1 MVKHNLIHH
10 RRCLGVDKKI
20 ILWDIPEARP
30 AAEFAG
36 HTDTVHSLRFSRD
49 GHILA
54 SGLYILLD
62 THAQLFKVPHENFD
76 LIHPA

>member
-1 MVKHNLIHH
+1 MFERHVWLFWVGNISWPFS
-10 RRCLGVDKKI
+10 GVDKKV

-30 AAEFAG
+30 AAEFTG

-54 SGLYILLD
+54 SGLYGIILR
-62 THAQLFKVPHENFD
+62 
-76 LIHPA
+76 